1 MTHPLDN
8 RIVYAEMR
16 LAILAAFHRLT
27 PGRVTPEMVAAAE
40 ATLAELKAEKERTL

>member
-16 LAILAAFHRLT
+16 LAILTAFHRLT

-40 ATLAELKAEKERTL
+40 ATLAELNAEKERTL